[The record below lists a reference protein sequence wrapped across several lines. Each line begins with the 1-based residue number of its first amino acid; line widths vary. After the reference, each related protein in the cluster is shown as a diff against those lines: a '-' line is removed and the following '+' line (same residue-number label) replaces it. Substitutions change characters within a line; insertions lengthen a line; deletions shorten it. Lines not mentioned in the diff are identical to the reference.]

1 MNRKISLML
10 ICILSA
16 SLFIVGCEKNTVDNQ
31 RSETSNSST
40 PTEQQKNEENTQV
53 KEEEKTTPEES
64 TKEETTKETTIYSY
78 NVDSEDLI
86 KNSVSLDTVDENSL
100 FSQLQSLGVIPKEA
114 KLNSFKVEDI
124 DGVNTALIDV
134 DSNFMNTNL
143 GSGTEELMLNSFAH
157 TYIDNMGVGQV
168 KLTVDGENYQS
179 GHIMLEDGDFLK

>member
-40 PTEQQKNEENTQV
+40 PTEQQEPDESTKPE
-53 KEEEKTTPEES
+53 EEEKISDES
-64 TKEETTKETTIYSY
+64 TENNTNKETTIYSY
-78 NVDSEDLI
+78 HVDSEDLI

-124 DGVNTALIDV
+124 DGVKTALIDV

-157 TYIDNMGVGQV
+157 TYIDNMGVEQV